1 MSEVINEHR
10 DIINMYADRIAETCT
25 ESEMRNVAM
34 ALLAHLSYLLGRES
48 LRNEG
53 EQE

>member
-1 MSEVINEHR
+1 MNEVVNEHR
-10 DIINMYADRIAETCT
+10 DIINKYADRIAETCT
-25 ESEMRNVAM
+25 ESEMRNIAM

-48 LRNEG
+48 AKEG